1 MRPAHGINVVVVVVA
16 SVVVGE
22 SGTHEHGSSR
32 F

>member
-1 MRPAHGINVVVVVVA
+1 MPHGINVVVVVVA
-16 SVVVGE
+16 IVVVVE